1 MLGPQALITWFLTE
15 FSKYFH
21 SDLSNVN
28 LSGAIIED
36 SDFNGVDLSSADLNG
51 TVWMNTIC
59 PNGEYSD
66 LHGQSCEGQLEFSDA
81 GTENDP

>member
-1 MLGPQALITWFLTE
+1 
-15 FSKYFH
+15 
-21 SDLSNVN
+21 
-28 LSGAIIED
+28 
-36 SDFNGVDLSSADLNG
+36 LNG